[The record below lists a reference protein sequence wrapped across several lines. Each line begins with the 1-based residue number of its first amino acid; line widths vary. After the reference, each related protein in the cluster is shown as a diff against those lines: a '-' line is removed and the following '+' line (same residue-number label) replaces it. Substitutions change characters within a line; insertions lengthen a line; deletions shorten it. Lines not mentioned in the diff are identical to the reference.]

1 MLFLLLVN
9 NYGKDHILQLSDNHE
24 RRTQSNNAAMQVYRN
39 KMIDEFANHPEQRR
53 AKPLYLEIPR
63 VYIIEREDK

>member
-1 MLFLLLVN
+1 
-9 NYGKDHILQLSDNHE
+9 
-24 RRTQSNNAAMQVYRN
+24 MQVYRN